1 MTLKEKIKNKEK
13 LVGMY
18 VELADMSIAKI
29 AGLAGYDY
37 VWVDTEHTY
46 MSYET
51 LLGHIIALRSTGT
64 PIIVRAS
71 QDDLTSTKK
80 ILEMGVDGIIFP
92 MVKTA
97 EEANRLIASTLYP
110 PHGNRGF
117 GPLHA
122 TGFGVKNGFE
132 YARESVDSIAR
143 FIQVEHHETIANLDE
158 IMKNEFI
165 DGYIFGPCDLSGSYN
180 ILGDVYCDKMTQVI
194 TSTTEKL
201 HQNGKY
207 VGMAASGYSDEIIN
221 HWHNTG
227 VDMITAGADFDF
239 LRDCAIKNC
248 QNLKKLHKGE
258 I

>member
-18 VELADMSIAKI
+18 VELADISIAKM

-51 LLGHIIALRSTGT
+51 LLGHIIALKASGT
-64 PIIVRAS
+64 SVIVRAS

-80 ILEMGVDGIIFP
+80 ILEIGVDGIIFP

-117 GPLHA
+117 GPLNA
-122 TGFGVKNGFE
+122 TNFGMNDAFE
-132 YARESVDSIAR
+132 YAKNSVDTIAR
-143 FIQVEHHETIANLDE
+143 FIQIEHRDTVENLDE
-158 IMKNEFI
+158 IDKYITDRAIGWSTDRMTKVSLSVMRIAVYEMK
-165 DGYIFGPCDLSGSYN
+165 
-180 ILGDVYCDKMTQVI
+180 YCDDIPFNVSINEAVEIVKSFDDDKAPAFV
-194 TSTTEKL
+194 
-201 HQNGKY
+201 NG
-207 VGMAASGYSDEIIN
+207 ILN
-221 HWHNTG
+221 G
-227 VDMITAGADFDF
+227 VALDLG
-239 LRDCAIKNC
+239 LKNDP
-248 QNLKKLHKGE
+248 KE
-258 I
+258 